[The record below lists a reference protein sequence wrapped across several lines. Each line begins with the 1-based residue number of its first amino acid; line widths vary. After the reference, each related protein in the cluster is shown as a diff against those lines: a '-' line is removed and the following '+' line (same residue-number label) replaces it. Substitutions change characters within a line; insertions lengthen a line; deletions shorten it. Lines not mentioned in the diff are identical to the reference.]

1 MDKRI
6 GAYLAGTLSASE
18 VKALLEEA
26 QTDTK
31 LKEALR
37 QGKTLKGLLT
47 LHTHQINLEEGLQA
61 YQKRLHL
68 KMKRRFYR
76 FSIRWIGVAAL
87 LVAATWFITDRALRK
102 TSQAMPE
109 LAFSVPAGQRA
120 SLRLSDG
127 TLVWLNANSTLH
139 YPALFGSERRVF
151 LSGEGY
157 FEVAKNKKK
166 PFIVSTPTLN
176 VQALGTKFNVFSY
189 PRFAEKKVYLVEG
202 KVKVSSPTY
211 FKQSI
216 LMKPNEELDI
226 RKEQS
231 VLLPNTTGGVW
242 WKEGLYL
249 FKEQTLP
256 EIKDR
261 LELYFD
267 VHIKVTNTHLCNHT
281 YTGKFRQTDGVM
293 EILRLLQKIYKF
305 QIRYDREQNII
316 YLS

>member
-6 GAYLAGTLSASE
+6 EAYLAGTLSASE
-18 VKALLEEA
+18 VKTLLEEA
-26 QTDTK
+26 QTDIT

-37 QGKTLKGLLT
+37 QGKTLKGLLA
-47 LHTHQINLEEGLQA
+47 LHTDQIDLDEGLQA
-61 YQKRLHL
+61 YKKRLHK
-68 KMKRRFYR
+68 KMKQRLY
-76 FSIRWIGVAAL
+76 SYSMRWISVAAL
-87 LVAATWFITDRALRK
+87 LVVATWFITDRATH
-102 TSQAMPE
+102 TSPQAMPE

-120 SLRLSDG
+120 SLRLADG
-127 TLVWLNANSTLH
+127 TLVWLNANSTLR

-157 FEVAKNKKK
+157 FEVAKNKEK
-166 PFIVSTPTLN
+166 PFIVSTPTLD

-189 PRFAEKKVYLVEG
+189 PRFAEKSVYLVEG

-216 LMKPNEELDI
+216 LLKPNEELDI
-226 RKEQS
+226 RKGQS
-231 VLLPNTTGGVW
+231 RLLPNTTGGVL
-242 WKEGLYL
+242 WKEGLYM
-249 FKEQTLP
+249 FKEQTMP

-267 VHIKVTNTHLCNHT
+267 VRIKMTKARVWNHT
-281 YTGKFRQTDGVM
+281 YTGKFRQTEGVM